1 MAAITNVYTTGSAVG
16 IREDLT
22 DRIHRV
28 DVEDTPFM
36 SRVGTTKATNTTHE
50 WQTRALNAVDTA
62 NAKPEGQSTARA
74 ASTNNVRIN
83 NLCQI
88 SEKNATVSG
97 TLEAVDK
104 AGRDQE
110 MALQMAD
117 RTIELRKDMEAI
129 LLSNQARN
137 PSASVGGEP
146 VRQLR
151 GIEAWLRTNTDRS
164 TGATPGADP
173 ADPNVTPGTSATDG
187 TQRAFTKDLL
197 LNTMQQVYEAGGDVT
212 LALMGVYNKRVSSGF
227 EGRTGTQIAVGKNE
241 IRQAAGLYDTD
252 FGVIKLVPHRYMR
265 QRTCLLID
273 PDNVK
278 VAYLRKFV
286 RFPLGKV
293 GDGETRVILSEYTLE
308 MCNEKAHG
316 AVADLTTA
324 A

>member
-1 MAAITNVYTTGSAVG
+1 MAAITNVYTTGSAIG
-16 IREDLT
+16 QREDLT

-36 SRVGTTKATNTTHE
+36 SNVGTTTAKAVTHE
-50 WQTRALNAVDTA
+50 WQTRQLDNVNTS
-62 NAKPEGQSTARA
+62 NAKPEGQSTSRQ
-74 ASTNNVRIN
+74 ASTNNARYG

-104 AGRDQE
+104 AGRDSE

-137 PSASVGGEP
+137 PSASVGGET

-151 GIEAWLRTNTDRS
+151 GIEAWIRTNSSRAGD
-164 TGATPGADP
+164 GADP
-173 ADPNVTPGTSATDG
+173 DDPNTTPATTATDG
-187 TQRAFTKDLL
+187 TQRAFTNAMLL
-197 LNTMQQVYEAGGDVT
+197 DTAQDIYTAGGT
-212 LALMGVYNKRVSSGF
+212 PSWALMGVYNKRVASSF
-227 EGRTGTQIAVGKNE
+227 AGRDESQVVVGQNN
-241 IRQAAGLYDTD
+241 IRQKASIYDTD
-252 FGVIKLVPHRYMR
+252 FGLIMMKPHRYMR

-273 PDNVK
+273 PDMVK

-286 RFPLGKV
+286 RFPLGKT
-293 GDGETRVILSEYTLE
+293 GDGDTRVILSEYTLE
-308 MCNEKAHG
+308 MSNERAHG
-316 AVADLTTA
+316 VVADLTTA
-324 A
+324 P

>member
-36 SRVGTTKATNTTHE
+36 SNVGTAKASNTTHE
-50 WQTRALNAVDTA
+50 WQTRALSSVNTD
-62 NAKPEGQSTARA
+62 NAKPEGQATARA
-74 ASTNNVRIN
+74 ASTNNVRLN

-104 AGRDQE
+104 AGREME

-129 LLSNQARN
+129 MLSNQARN
-137 PSASVGGEP
+137 PSASVGGET

-151 GIEAWLRTNTDRS
+151 GIEAWIRTNTSRGTS
-164 TGATPGADP
+164 GADP
-173 ADPNVTPGTSATDG
+173 ADPNVTPATTATDG
-187 TQRAFTKDLL
+187 DQRAFSETLL
-197 LNTMQQVYEAGGDVT
+197 LNTLQEVFDAGGDVS
-212 LALMGVYNKRVSSGF
+212 LALMGSYNKRVASGF
-227 EGRTGTQIAVGKNE
+227 TGREASQVTVGKNE
-241 IRQAAGLYDTD
+241 IRQAAGLYDSD

-265 QRTCLLID
+265 ARTCLLLD

-293 GDGETRVILSEYTLE
+293 GDGDTRVILSEYTLE

-316 AVADLTTA
+316 VIADLTTA
-324 A
+324 AG

>member
-16 IREDLT
+16 QREDLT

-36 SRVGTTKATNTTHE
+36 SSVGTTTAKAISHE
-50 WQTRALNAVDTA
+50 WQTRALDSVNTS
-62 NAKPEGQSTARA
+62 NAKPEGQATVRQ
-74 ASTNNVRIN
+74 ASTNNVRYS

-97 TLEAVDK
+97 SLEAVDK
-104 AGRDQE
+104 AGRDSE

-137 PSASVGGEP
+137 PSATVSGET

-151 GIEAWLRTNTDRS
+151 GFEAWIRTNTSRG
-164 TGATPGADP
+164 TGAAADP
-173 ADPNVTPGTSATDG
+173 ADPNITPATTATDG
-187 TQRAFTKDLL
+187 DQRAFTNDLL
-197 LNTMQQVYEAGGDVT
+197 LDTMQEIYEAGGKVSF
-212 LALMGVYNKRVSSGF
+212 ALMGSYNKRVASSF
-227 EGRTGTQIAVGKNE
+227 AGRDESQITINQNS
-241 IRQAAGLYDTD
+241 IRQKASIYDTD
-252 FGVIKLVPHRYMR
+252 FGLIMMKPHRYMR

-273 PDNVK
+273 PDMVK

-286 RFPLGKV
+286 RFPLGKA

-308 MCNEKAHG
+308 MSNERAHG
-316 AVADLTTA
+316 VVADLTTA
-324 A
+324 AS

>member
-22 DRIHRV
+22 NRIHRV
-28 DVEDTPFM
+28 DVEDTPFI
-36 SRVGTTKATNTTHE
+36 SAVGTTTASNTSHE
-50 WQTRALNAVDTA
+50 WQTRALSAVDPD
-62 NAKPEGQSTARA
+62 NAKPEGQSTSRA

-104 AGRDQE
+104 AGRDSE

-117 RTIELRKDMEAI
+117 RTMELRKDMEYI

-137 PSASVGGEP
+137 PSASVGGET

-151 GIEAWLRTNTDRS
+151 GFEAWIRTNTSRGG
-164 TGATPGADP
+164 GAGADP
-173 ADPNVTPGTSATDG
+173 ADPNVTPATTATDG
-187 TQRAFTKDLL
+187 DQRAFTEELL
-197 LNTMQQVYEAGGDVT
+197 LDTLQEIFTAGGDVSM
-212 LALMGVYNKRVSSGF
+212 ALMGTFNKRVASGF
-227 EGRTGTQIAVGKNE
+227 AGRDASQVMVGKNE
-241 IRQAAGLYDTD
+241 IRQSASLYDSD
-252 FGVIKLVPHRYMR
+252 FGVIRLKPHRYMR
-265 QRTCLLID
+265 QRSCLLID

-286 RFPLGKV
+286 RFPLSKV

-308 MCNEKAHG
+308 MSNERAHG
-316 AVADLTTA
+316 VVADLTTA
-324 A
+324 

>member
-1 MAAITNVYTTGSAVG
+1 MATITNVYTTGSAVG

-22 DRIHRV
+22 DQIHRV

-36 SRVGTTKATNTTHE
+36 SMTGTTKAKNTQHE
-50 WQTRALNAVDTA
+50 WQTRALSPVDTS
-62 NAKPEGQSTARA
+62 NAKPEGQTTSRA
-74 ASTNNVRIN
+74 ASTNNVRLD

-104 AGRDQE
+104 AGRNEE

-137 PSASVGGEP
+137 PSATVNGET

-151 GIEAWLRTNTDRS
+151 GFEAWIRSNTSR
-164 TGATPGADP
+164 GANGADP
-173 ADPNVTPGTSATDG
+173 ADPNVTPATTATDG
-187 TQRAFTKDLL
+187 DQRAFTEDLL
-197 LNTMQQVYEAGGDVT
+197 LDTLQECFEAGGNVSV
-212 LALMGVYNKRVSSGF
+212 ALMGAYNKRVASGF
-227 EGRTGTQIAVGKNE
+227 SGREASQVTVGKNE
-241 IRQAAGLYDTD
+241 IRQSASLYDSD
-252 FGVIKLVPHRYMR
+252 FGVIRLKPHRYMR

-293 GDGETRVILSEYTLE
+293 GDGDTRVILSEYSLE
-308 MCNEKAHG
+308 MSNERAHG
-316 AVADLTTA
+316 VIADLTTA

>member
-1 MAAITNVYTTGSAVG
+1 MAAITNVYTTGSAIG
-16 IREDLT
+16 QREDLT

-36 SRVGTTKATNTTHE
+36 SNVGTTTAKAVTHE
-50 WQTRALNAVDTA
+50 WQTRQLDNVNTS
-62 NAKPEGQSTARA
+62 NAKPEGQATARQ
-74 ASTNNVRIN
+74 ASTNNARYG

-104 AGRDQE
+104 AGRDSE

-137 PSASVGGEP
+137 PSASVGGET

-151 GIEAWLRTNTDRS
+151 GFEAWIRTNTSRAGD
-164 TGATPGADP
+164 GDDP
-173 ADPNVTPGTSATDG
+173 ADPNVTPATTATDG
-187 TQRAFTKDLL
+187 TQRAFT
-197 LNTMQQVYEAGGDVT
+197 NTMLLDTAQAVYEAGGT
-212 LALMGVYNKRVSSGF
+212 PQWALMGTYNKRVASSF
-227 EGRTGTQIAVGKNE
+227 AGRDESQVVVGQNN
-241 IRQAAGLYDTD
+241 IRQKASIYDTD
-252 FGVIKLVPHRYMR
+252 FGLIMMKPHRYMR

-273 PDNVK
+273 PDMVK

-286 RFPLGKV
+286 RFPLGKT
-293 GDGETRVILSEYTLE
+293 GDGDTRVILSEYTLE
-308 MCNEKAHG
+308 MSNERAHG
-316 AVADLTTA
+316 VVADLTTA
-324 A
+324 PA

>member
-1 MAAITNVYTTGSAVG
+1 MAAITNVYTTGSAIG
-16 IREDLT
+16 QREDLT

-36 SRVGTTKATNTTHE
+36 SNVGTTTAKAVTHE
-50 WQTRALNAVDTA
+50 WQTRQLDNVNTS
-62 NAKPEGQSTARA
+62 NAKPEGQATARQ
-74 ASTNNVRIN
+74 ASTNNARYG

-104 AGRDQE
+104 AGRDSE

-137 PSASVGGEP
+137 PSASVGGET

-151 GIEAWLRTNTDRS
+151 GFEAWIRTNTSRAGD
-164 TGATPGADP
+164 GDDP
-173 ADPNVTPGTSATDG
+173 ADPNVTPATTATDG
-187 TQRAFTKDLL
+187 TQRAFT
-197 LNTMQQVYEAGGDVT
+197 NTMLLDTAQAIYEAGGT
-212 LALMGVYNKRVSSGF
+212 PQWALMGTYNKRVASSF
-227 EGRTGTQIAVGKNE
+227 AGRDESQVVVGQNN
-241 IRQAAGLYDTD
+241 IRQKASIYDTD
-252 FGVIKLVPHRYMR
+252 FGLIMMKPHRYMR

-273 PDNVK
+273 PDMVK

-286 RFPLGKV
+286 RFPLGKT
-293 GDGETRVILSEYTLE
+293 GDGDTRVILSEYTLE
-308 MCNEKAHG
+308 MSNERAHG
-316 AVADLTTA
+316 VVADLTTA
-324 A
+324 PA

>member
-1 MAAITNVYTTGSAVG
+1 MAAITNVYTTGTAVG

-36 SRVGTTKATNTTHE
+36 SMVGTTTATNTSHE
-50 WQTRALNAVDTA
+50 WQTRLLNSVDTA
-62 NAKPEGQSTARA
+62 NAKPEGQSTSRKVG
-74 ASTNNVRIN
+74 TTNVRVS

-97 TLEAVDK
+97 TMEAVDK
-104 AGRDQE
+104 AGRDSE

-137 PSASVGGEP
+137 ANATVDSETG

-151 GIEAWLRTNTDRS
+151 GIEAWIRTNSSR
-164 TGATPGADP
+164 GATGADP

-187 TQRAFTKDLL
+187 TQRAFTEELL
-197 LNTMQQVYEAGGDVT
+197 LDTLQEVYSAGGNVST
-212 LALMGVYNKRVSSGF
+212 CLMGVYNKRIASGF
-227 EGRTGTQIAVGKNE
+227 AGRAATQVTVGKNE
-241 IRQAAGLYDTD
+241 IRQAAGMYDSD
-252 FGVIKLVPHRYMR
+252 FGVIKLTPHRYMR
-265 QRTCLLID
+265 QRTALLLD

-278 VAYLRKFV
+278 VAYLRKFK
-286 RFPLGKV
+286 RFPLGQV

-308 MCNEKAHG
+308 MSNERAHG
-316 AVADLTTA
+316 VIADLTTA